1 MDLAQR
7 RSLIA
12 IKDNPNR
19 VNDYII
25 TFQTTC
31 PRTARRLRLRYVPD
45 KVIINTAEIDAYF
58 THLFDLPDYS
68 LEQTA
73 NALLEDM
80 NNELV
85 ARWIQV
91 FGEEEP
97 HQTITHNIVIE
108 DRQPQWDNPHLLT
121 RIAAV

>member
-12 IKDNPNR
+12 TKDNPNR
-19 VNDYII
+19 VNDYVI
-25 TFQTTC
+25 TFQITC
-31 PRTARRLRLRYVPD
+31 TRTARRLRLRYVPD
-45 KVIINTAEIDAYF
+45 KVIIDTAKIDAYF
-58 THLFDLPDYS
+58 AQLFDLPDYS

-91 FGEEEP
+91 FAEEEP
-97 HQTITHNIVIE
+97 HQTITLTIVIE
-108 DRQPQWDNPHLLT
+108 DRQPQWDNPHLLV
-121 RIAAV
+121 RISTI